1 METHLAF
8 PYPLQGGARTLRRHR
23 FARQLSCVLRLW
35 ATNLLGTFS
44 ESTVGDFVRTR
55 VWAEG
60 RRVVFVAEA
69 KGGEE
74 QEGASRMVIG
84 NAYVELDR
92 DAELAV
98 PRPVARL

>member
-1 METHLAF
+1 METRLAF

-44 ESTVGDFVRTR
+44 ESTVGDLVRTR

-69 KGGEE
+69 KGRE
-74 QEGASRMVIG
+74 EGASRMVIG

>member
-1 METHLAF
+1 M
-8 PYPLQGGARTLRRHR
+8 
-23 FARQLSCVLRLW
+23 
-35 ATNLLGTFS
+35 
-44 ESTVGDFVRTR
+44 RTR